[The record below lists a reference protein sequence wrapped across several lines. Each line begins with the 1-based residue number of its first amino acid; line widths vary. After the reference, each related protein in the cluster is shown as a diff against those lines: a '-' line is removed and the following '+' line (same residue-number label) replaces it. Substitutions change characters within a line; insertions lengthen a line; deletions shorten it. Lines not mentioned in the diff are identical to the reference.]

1 MSNTSQAMQQ
11 IFAHAFPMMDEINF
25 VDANEDTG
33 ANTSW
38 ELPFVV
44 HKWQKLNELVRSLPI
59 EKWNSSFPT
68 SKAALATNKCVAPM
82 KAVGPSSV
90 APCFEQI
97 YTKDDAVDS
106 SKSPTLEGIL
116 NRYWWF
122 GLTCVA
128 EHHMWEPYLFGSIR
142 VYVTGAVRVVMMS
155 ARQCNKLFNVEDA
168 ALADTRLADL
178 KDEHYQKAKDDG
190 LTIYHA
196 TLDTSNGPLALV
208 TPAGYCSSVMVL
220 NNKGVS
226 GFKQAILPLAE
237 GSVANLEL
245 LAKHPD
251 HGKNRGQHV
260 TLLKEQ
266 LELLEKGQDKLD
278 TGKSKLELATNA
290 EADVKENDADAASAE
305 ATVK

>member
-1 MSNTSQAMQQ
+1 
-11 IFAHAFPMMDEINF
+11 MMDEMNS

-44 HKWQKLNELVRSLPI
+44 HKWQKLNELVRPLPI

-97 YTKDDAVDS
+97 YTKEDAVDW
-106 SKSPTLEGIL
+106 SKSHTLEGIL
-116 NRYWWF
+116 KIYWWF
-122 GLTCVA
+122 GLTRVA
-128 EHHMWEPYLFGSIR
+128 EHHMWEPDLCGSIR
-142 VYVTGAVRVVMMS
+142 VYVTGVVRVVMMS
-155 ARQCNKLFNVEDA
+155 ARQCKKLFNVEDA

-178 KDEHYQKAKDDG
+178 KNEHYQKAKDDG
-190 LTIYHA
+190 LAIYHA

-208 TPAGYCSSVMVL
+208 TPAGYCSSVMVQ

-245 LAKHPD
+245 LAKHPE
-251 HGKNRGQHV
+251 HGKNIGQHV
-260 TLLKEQ
+260 TLLKTQ
-266 LELLEKGQDKLD
+266 LEVLEKEQEDLEKE
-278 TGKSKLELATNA
+278 LELGKKNGATNA